1 MHVRGRRILACGE
14 GVALRVPEDQHALH
28 VLVVHKVDQR
38 GPAQRRASAFLLAPG
53 SCAGRMH
60 GGGSHWLFSSIF
72 ILPTSAILNEAGRVS
87 PTRATIQSTQG
98 FAAPPSSS
106 SSDMLCVGGRLAHP
120 LQCKPA
126 VCHR

>member
-1 MHVRGRRILACGE
+1 
-14 GVALRVPEDQHALH
+14 
-28 VLVVHKVDQR
+28 
-38 GPAQRRASAFLLAPG
+38 
-53 SCAGRMH
+53 MH

-126 VCHR
+126 VSSLTSGRTGRGADVVGVRV